1 MFIHKDC
8 RIFIEKL
15 NEFSNFNGCQFG
27 FWIDSNVQ
35 KTFKESPI
43 SKFGDA
49 KQGLK
54 TGDNTYFIKTW
65 FEVSKLKLNA
75 KWFPVETGGNF
86 RKWYGNG
93 INVLN
98 DFEIAAGTDGGIL
111 ICNFSKLIS
120 FENNSTD
127 NIATNIPTNKP

>member
-98 DFEIAAGTDGGIL
+98 WENDGEEL
-111 ICNFSKLIS
+111 KNFK
-120 FENNSTD
+120 D
-127 NIATNIPTNKP
+127 GA